1 MVESW
6 RRMLRARSHQRGRR
20 REYAAMLLG
29 QDPMR
34 SVWLWHEIYARFRD
48 HGHKGVIIQGLSGI
62 DIALWDLK
70 GKYLGQPIHRLM
82 GGPVRTEVNGYA
94 TGLYRRETGDPK
106 IYLAEEAA
114 RYREEGFKAVK
125 LEVGFGVD
133 EDERTTRAVRETIGA
148 DVGLMVDAN
157 HAYDVVAAIELGH
170 RIESTNRVGI
180 ARMAE
185 KVAAASKRV
194 RLLS

>member
-1 MVESW
+1 
-6 RRMLRARSHQRGRR
+6 
-20 REYAAMLLG
+20 MLLG

-34 SVWLWHEIYARFRD
+34 SVWLWHEIYARFHD
-48 HGHKGVIIQGLSGI
+48 HGQKGVIIQGVSGI

-70 GKYLGQPIHRLM
+70 GKYLGQPIHRLV
-82 GGPVRTEVNGYA
+82 GGPVRTEVNAYA
-94 TGLYRRETGDPK
+94 TGLYRPETGDPK

-125 LEVGFGVD
+125 LKVGFGVD